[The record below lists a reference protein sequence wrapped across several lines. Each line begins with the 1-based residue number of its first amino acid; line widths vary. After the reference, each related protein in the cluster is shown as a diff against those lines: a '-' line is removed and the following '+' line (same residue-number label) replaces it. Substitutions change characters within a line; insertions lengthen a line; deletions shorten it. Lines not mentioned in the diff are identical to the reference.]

1 MKERVNSMINLDE
14 IVLQSGA
21 HESAE
26 AGMCVMEMVSYMEDE
41 PWSDH
46 PACVSPVL
54 GAFLRSWNDGLDE
67 ETRQRLKPYAA
78 RVIGTANDGKDEARA
93 WMATDWLCR
102 SQLPAWLDL
111 AGLTEHAAAV
121 RALGAIASTDSAQVG
136 QTTLAAAG
144 AAARDAARAAAG
156 AAAWDA
162 ARAAAGAAAGA
173 AAWDAARAAAGD
185 AAGAAAWDA
194 ARAAAWDAAGAAAGA
209 AAWAAAGDAARDAAG
224 AAAWA
229 AAWDAARAAAGAA
242 AWDALKPTA
251 TALQASAFD
260 LLDRMIAP

>member
-14 IVLQSGA
+14 IVSQSGA

-78 RVIGTANDGKDEARA
+78 RVIWTANDGKDEARA

-162 ARAAAGAAAGA
+162 AAAAAGAAA
-173 AAWDAARAAAGD
+173 RPP
-185 AAGAAAWDA
+185 AGA
-194 ARAAAWDAAGAAAGA
+194 
-209 AAWAAAGDAARDAAG
+209 AARDAAG